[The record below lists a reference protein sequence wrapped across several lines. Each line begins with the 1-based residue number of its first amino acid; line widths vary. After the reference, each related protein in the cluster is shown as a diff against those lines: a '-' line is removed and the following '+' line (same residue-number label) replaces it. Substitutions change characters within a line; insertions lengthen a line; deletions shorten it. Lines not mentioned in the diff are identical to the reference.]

1 MALAVRLRRM
11 GAKKRPFFRIVA
23 IDSRLARDG
32 RFLEVLGTYNP
43 IAKPAVISLAEEK
56 MAKWLDE
63 GAVVSDTVSTLL
75 TQVGFWEKYL
85 RAKKGEDVS
94 AIVIRTVIKERPK
107 KTRKMKKASVTE
119 SAAGASA

>member
-11 GAKKRPFFRIVA
+11 GAKKRAFYRIVA

-43 IAKPAVISLAEEK
+43 IVKPAVVMVAEDK
-56 MAKWLDE
+56 MSKWIDD
-63 GAVVSDTVSTLL
+63 GAVVSDTVNSLL
-75 TQVGFWEKYL
+75 TQVGFWDKYH

-94 AIVIRTVIKERPK
+94 AIALRPTITERHK
-107 KTRKMKKASVTE
+107 KTRKMKKASVAE
-119 SAAGASA
+119 AGQATA